1 MLFYS
6 HKLQAQILNQR
17 FDFFVVFRADVSGGF
32 EEGGAMGVYVVGRRV
47 EEVADEPV
55 GDVDVGFAVFG
66 SGVVL
71 EDGAD
76 GYMQS
81 WEFRELAGPFFV
93 ADDVGKGYCFAA
105 FQDGES
111 GLVELGFAA
120 GGKPGVFG
128 HQAGADDGG
137 LFGFDEGDRLVGGLC
152 RRCSPKRHWVS
163 SQSWGS
169 WPDCFIIECTQVM
182 RPGTVSSLMR

>member
-1 MLFYS
+1 M
-6 HKLQAQILNQR
+6 
-17 FDFFVVFRADVSGGF
+17 
-32 EEGGAMGVYVVGRRV
+32 GAYVVCRWV
-47 EEVADEPV
+47 DEVADEPV

-66 SGVVL
+66 GGVVL

-81 WEFRELAGPFFV
+81 GEFRELAGPLFV
-93 ADDVGKGYCFAA
+93 AVDIGKGYCFAA

-128 HQAGADDGG
+128 HQAGADEGG
-137 LFGFDEGDRLVGGLC
+137 LFGFDEGYRSVRVLWQEVVFHCVRWLKTSG
-152 RRCSPKRHWVS
+152 
-163 SQSWGS
+163 
-169 WPDCFIIECTQVM
+169 
-182 RPGTVSSLMR
+182 

>member
-6 HKLQAQILNQR
+6 HKLQSQILNQR

-32 EEGGAMGVYVVGRRV
+32 EEGGAMGAYVVGRRV

-128 HQAGADDGG
+128 HQPAQMMAVFSDSTRATGLSGACG
-137 LFGFDEGDRLVGGLC
+137 

-169 WPDCFIIECTQVM
+169 WPDCFIIECTRVM